1 MGEFVN
7 FWKSSYNCNMTTSTQ
22 ILRVC
27 SKRMVSATC
36 TRNLTVVTSP
46 LLFRNDTMKYS
57 AVTGTGMSVTR
68 TENWF
73 KRKYNDIK
81 NSYLQ
86 VANRLSEQDVNAAA
100 AMLSSYCIG
109 GVDSKEFFEFFDL
122 PDTFRSWFIVS
133 ELHIYMICNRLL
145 VGQLH
150 DAQRVKTVLVKA
162 LWEDVLE
169 RIKLLADIPAKK
181 RKENLMDL
189 NFEFQA

>member
-1 MGEFVN
+1 
-7 FWKSSYNCNMTTSTQ
+7 MTTSTQ

-27 SKRMVSATC
+27 SKRIVSATC

-86 VANRLSEQDVNAAA
+86 VANRVRKLDIIF
-100 AMLSSYCIG
+100 Y
-109 GVDSKEFFEFFDL
+109 
-122 PDTFRSWFIVS
+122 
-133 ELHIYMICNRLL
+133 YLL
-145 VGQLH
+145 L
-150 DAQRVKTVLVKA
+150 
-162 LWEDVLE
+162 
-169 RIKLLADIPAKK
+169 
-181 RKENLMDL
+181 
-189 NFEFQA
+189 

>member
-1 MGEFVN
+1 
-7 FWKSSYNCNMTTSTQ
+7 MTTSTQ

-86 VANRLSEQDVNAAA
+86 VANRVRKLYITLSLYIYLFGTQALITSSTSGKFWYLFSSTYLIQTSCGVNR
-100 AMLSSYCIG
+100 SSLLKWLLQLQNCLKIN
-109 GVDSKEFFEFFDL
+109 GVSFFSSK
-122 PDTFRSWFIVS
+122 
-133 ELHIYMICNRLL
+133 
-145 VGQLH
+145 
-150 DAQRVKTVLVKA
+150 
-162 LWEDVLE
+162 
-169 RIKLLADIPAKK
+169 
-181 RKENLMDL
+181 
-189 NFEFQA
+189 

>member
-1 MGEFVN
+1 MN
-7 FWKSSYNCNMTTSTQ
+7 FWKIRENSSNRNMTTSTQ

-46 LLFRNDTMKYS
+46 LLFRNDTTKYS

-86 VANRLSEQDVNAAA
+86 VANRVRKLYITLSLYIYLFGTQA
-100 AMLSSYCIG
+100 LITSSTSGKFWYLFSSTYLI
-109 GVDSKEFFEFFDL
+109 
-122 PDTFRSWFIVS
+122 
-133 ELHIYMICNRLL
+133 
-145 VGQLH
+145 
-150 DAQRVKTVLVKA
+150 
-162 LWEDVLE
+162 
-169 RIKLLADIPAKK
+169 
-181 RKENLMDL
+181 
-189 NFEFQA
+189 

>member
-1 MGEFVN
+1 
-7 FWKSSYNCNMTTSTQ
+7 MTTSTQ

-46 LLFRNDTMKYS
+46 LLFRNDTTKYS

-86 VANRLSEQDVNAAA
+86 VANRVRKLYIIYYSIFILICFGAALITSSTSGNICTCGESWVNETSCS
-100 AMLSSYCIG
+100 LI
-109 GVDSKEFFEFFDL
+109 L
-122 PDTFRSWFIVS
+122 HPLVS
-133 ELHIYMICNRLL
+133 RLL
-145 VGQLH
+145 F
-150 DAQRVKTVLVKA
+150 K
-162 LWEDVLE
+162 
-169 RIKLLADIPAKK
+169 
-181 RKENLMDL
+181 
-189 NFEFQA
+189 